1 MGVRPLSAVAVV
13 SQIDDSTPGLVP
25 RILEVLWFVAGAA
38 MLVFTLFLAVLI
50 VAGIGFR
57 LAPRTPRRR
66 PRLVFA
72 VSSAIVILCA
82 TALLLPSFSRPFGRH
97 ASARGATGATQAGQ
111 AHLAQPRPARTY
123 PAVSGMPLRY
133 AKGGSSGDGVR
144 PSPTRTLVLYD
155 GTGPDASVAEVSA
168 TKLANL
174 VSHFGAWT
182 ARPVASYHAGEM
194 TQHDAVFYL
203 GSATG
208 QALPAAFLD
217 DVLLGRRPVVWI
229 NGDIEQLR
237 ARSTTRWTKRHGF
250 TPTGFDPAHVVGLQ
264 YKGASLPMNQVGEAG
279 LMRVTIDDPSRA
291 TVLATAVRAD
301 GSTLPWAVRSGT
313 LIYLSE
319 NPLPY
324 IAQDNDRYLAFADL
338 LFEVLDPDVA
348 PRHRALIRL
357 EDIGP
362 TADPAKLT
370 AVTDYLFSRGVPFSV
385 GVYPVYRD
393 PNGAGGAGKDVTIRL
408 SERPGL
414 VAALRHATSRGGSL
428 VMHGYTHQYAA
439 ANNPH
444 SGQSAEDAEFYLTHH
459 DEKQQ
464 TWLDGPVPEDSEA
477 WALAR
482 IDQGLEEFRRAGLP
496 KPQTFEFPHY
506 MASPVDY
513 LAAGKR
519 FDHRYERALY
529 FPGLLSNRPVNDAQR
544 EWQFFPY
551 TVRDVYGAIVIPE
564 NLDYV
569 SRGADSVPAM
579 IEEARSNLVVR
590 DGVASFFYHP
600 FLGVGE
606 LPRLVEGIQ
615 SLGYT
620 FVSAQDLVTSP

>member
-1 MGVRPLSAVAVV
+1 MRSRPLSAVAVV
-13 SQIDDSTPGLVP
+13 FQSDDSTPGLVP

-66 PRLVFA
+66 PRLVFT

-82 TALLLPSFSRPFGRH
+82 VALLLPSVVRPFGRH
-97 ASARGATGATQAGQ
+97 AAARGATAAAQAG
-111 AHLAQPRPARTY
+111 AHLDQPRPARTY
-123 PAVSGMPLRY
+123 PAVSGLPLRY

-144 PSPTRTLVLYD
+144 PSQTRTLVLYD
-155 GTGPDASVAEVSA
+155 GTGPDASGSEVSA

-182 ARPVASYHAGEM
+182 ARPVGSYRAGEM
-194 TQHDAVFYL
+194 TQYDAVFYL
-203 GSATG
+203 GATTG
-208 QALPAAFLD
+208 AALPAAFLD
-217 DVLLGRRPVVWI
+217 DVLLGRRPVMWI
-229 NGDIEQLR
+229 NGDIEQLK
-237 ARSTTRWTKRHGF
+237 ARSTTGWTKRHGF
-250 TPTGFDPAHVVGLQ
+250 TPIGFDPAQVLSLQ
-264 YKGASLPMNQVGEAG
+264 YKGVSLPMNQVDEAG
-279 LMRVTIDDPSRA
+279 LMRITVDDPRTA

-313 LIYLSE
+313 LIYVSE

-324 IAQDNDRYLAFADL
+324 IAHDNDRYLAFADL

-348 PRHRALIRL
+348 TRHRALIRL
-357 EDIGP
+357 EDVGP
-362 TADPAKLT
+362 TADPAKLM

-385 GVYPVYRD
+385 GVYPVHRD
-393 PNGAGGAGKDVTIRL
+393 PNGAGGDVTIRL
-408 SERPGL
+408 SERPAL
-414 VAALRHATSRGGSL
+414 VAALRHAISHGGSL
-428 VMHGYTHQYAA
+428 VMHGYTHQYAS

-444 SGQSAEDAEFYLTHH
+444 NGRSAEDAEFYLTHH

-464 TWLDGPVPEDSEA
+464 THLDGPVPEDSEA
-477 WALAR
+477 WALNR
-482 IDQGLEEFRRAGLP
+482 IDQGLEEFRSAGLQ

-513 LAAGKR
+513 VAAGKR
-519 FDHRYERALY
+519 FDYRYERSLY
-529 FPGLLSNRPVNDAQR
+529 FPGLLSHRPVDDSQR

-551 TVRDVYGAIVIPE
+551 TVRDVYGAVVIPE

-569 SRGADSVPAM
+569 SSGTDSVPAM
-579 IEEARSNLVVR
+579 IDEARSNLVVR

-615 SLGYT
+615 ALGYT
-620 FVSAQDLVTSP
+620 FVGAQDLAAAP